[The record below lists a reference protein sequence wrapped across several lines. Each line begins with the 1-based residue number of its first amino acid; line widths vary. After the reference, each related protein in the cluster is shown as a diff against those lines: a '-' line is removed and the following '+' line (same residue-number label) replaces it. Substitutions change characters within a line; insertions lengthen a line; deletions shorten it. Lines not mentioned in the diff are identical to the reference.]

1 MSSHKEN
8 EECGLAVSNLLLSA
22 PKHYGCTNPT
32 LLWTSF
38 LQPLMYSSKVKQEL
52 GIIIS
57 AENEQSMCESQA
69 ENNSGLQITYFQAS
83 YYQYFDLYLKET
95 KILI

>member
-8 EECGLAVSNLLLSA
+8 EDYELAVSNHLLSA
-22 PKHYGCTNPT
+22 PRHYGYTNST

-38 LQPLMYSSKVKQEL
+38 LQSLMYSPEVKQEL

-57 AENEQSMCESQA
+57 VENEQSVCESQA
-69 ENNSGLQITYFQAS
+69 ENNSGLQITYFHAS
-83 YYQYFDLYLKET
+83 YYQYFDLYLKD
-95 KILI
+95 LWY